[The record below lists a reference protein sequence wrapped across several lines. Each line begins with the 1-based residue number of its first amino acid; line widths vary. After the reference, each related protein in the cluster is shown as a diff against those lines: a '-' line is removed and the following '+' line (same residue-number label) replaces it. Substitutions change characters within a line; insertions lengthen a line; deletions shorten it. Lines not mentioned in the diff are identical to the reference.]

1 MFNAL
6 SAIAKKSSGLNK
18 SLTKVSNLT
27 SSFDKKIS
35 KMNNIISDVSTDK
48 ETTSSDDTKTV
59 AHKKTTKDGAHKK
72 TTKDGTDSEE
82 TKDDADSEETKD
94 DADSEETKDD
104 ADSEETKDDA
114 DSEETKDGADSEE
127 TKETKVNPPP
137 IDPNAAIDVS
147 KIHEEKIQR
156 EIEEAAKKPNSF
168 LSNIKKMLLSIDI
181 KKILAT
187 IDIKKLLAKL
197 PLPPIPAVVA
207 VRAATM
213 APQIMELGE
222 TLFNLVSLKYQRMMA
237 EEQKKIDNLQQ
248 GGGIQFFT
256 QEECSFF

>member
-35 KMNNIISDVSTDK
+35 KMNNIISDGSTDK

-59 AHKKTTKDGAHKK
+59 AHKKTTKNGAHKKTTKNVAHKK
-72 TTKDGTDSEE
+72 TTKDGADSEETKDGADSDE

-94 DADSEETKDD
+94 DADSEETK
-104 ADSEETKDDA
+104 
-114 DSEETKDGADSEE
+114 E

-197 PLPPIPAVVA
+197 PLPPIPVVVA
-207 VRAATM
+207 ARAATM